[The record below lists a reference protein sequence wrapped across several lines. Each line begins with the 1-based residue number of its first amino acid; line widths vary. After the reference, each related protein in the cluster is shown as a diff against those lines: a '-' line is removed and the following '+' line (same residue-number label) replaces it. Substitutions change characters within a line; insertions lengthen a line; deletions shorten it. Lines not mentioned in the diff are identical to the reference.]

1 MNFQVSTKRLE
12 RLLIISL
19 SKRSWYMQIKEAIK
33 HLFVVSSLEHQEES
47 SKENRRRIGEKRKLG
62 ESVSCFM

>member
-1 MNFQVSTKRLE
+1 
-12 RLLIISL
+12 
-19 SKRSWYMQIKEAIK
+19 MQIKEAIK